1 MVNLHLTPGDEYRTT
16 AGWYEEGF
24 VDDQVWVQAMGTL
37 RFLNEQRGK
46 PKTENQRVLWRL
58 LMAGASN
65 PEEKDRKWHAAQ
77 TSMRFTAAAVDRV
90 QQEGV
95 VTQTQVGISGS

>member
-1 MVNLHLTPGDEYRTT
+1 MVNLHLTAGDKYRMT
-16 AGWYEEGF
+16 AGWYKEGF
-24 VDDQVWVQAMGTL
+24 VNNQIWVQAMGTL
-37 RFLNEQRGK
+37 HFLNEQRGT

-58 LMAGASN
+58 LMLGVTD

-77 TSMRFTAAAVDRV
+77 TAMRFTAAAVDRV

-95 VTQTQVGISGS
+95 VTQTQVGTSGS